1 MALTAKFL
9 PFYHQLPYPLKV
21 LIASLRG
28 YHLRW
33 RRYGAETEPLVEE
46 ALARQRWTAQHW
58 QAWQGERLAM
68 VLSRAATQV
77 PYYREQ
83 WAQRRRQGDRA
94 SWEYLENWPILEKE
108 PLRVNP
114 RAFVAE
120 NCDTKRMI
128 PYHTS
133 GTSGKPL
140 TLWRSPAT
148 ERAYY
153 ALFEARN
160 RRWHGVSYHDRWAM
174 LGGQLVTPAW
184 RRQPPFWVW
193 NFGLHQLYMSSYHL
207 APDLIPYYLDAM
219 VRYRIKYLWGYT
231 SALYALALEIVR
243 LKRQDLQMTVAITN
257 AEPLFD
263 YQRRAIAEAFRCPVR
278 ENYGITELVVAA
290 MECPHGTLHLWPEVG
305 CAEVI
310 EGQHPVPPGVTG
322 DLVCT
327 SLINSDM
334 PLIRYRVGDRGALPE
349 QDNPCACGRTLPALA
364 RVEGG
369 VDDVLFTA
377 DGRPIGRL
385 DPVFKGD
392 LPIREAQIIQE
403 SLTEIRVRYV
413 PAPGFDSAA
422 ERSLIEELRARLGMV
437 EVVLEPVQDV
447 PRGPNGKFKAVI
459 NNIPLIKRHENSLI

>member
-1 MALTAKFL
+1 MALVEKL
-9 PFYHQLPYPLKV
+9 LWLYHRLPYPLKV
-21 LIASLRG
+21 LAASFQG
-28 YHLRW
+28 YGLQR
-33 RRYGAETEPLVEE
+33 RRYGAATERLVKE
-46 ALARQRWTAQHW
+46 ALERESWTAAQW
-58 QAWQGERLAM
+58 QAWQGERLAR
-68 VLSRAATQV
+68 VLSRAATKV

-108 PLRVNP
+108 PLRTNP
-114 RAFVAE
+114 QAFVAE
-120 NCDTKRMI
+120 DCHTKRMI

-140 TLWRSPAT
+140 TLWRSHAT
-148 ERAYY
+148 EKAYY

-160 RRWHGVSYHDRWAM
+160 HRWHGVTFRDRWGI

-219 VRYRIKYLWGYT
+219 VRYRVKYLWGYT
-231 SALYALALEIVR
+231 SALYALALEILH

-257 AEPLFD
+257 AEPVFD
-263 YQRRAIAEAFRCPVR
+263 YQRRAIAEAFQCPVR
-278 ENYGITELVVAA
+278 ENYGITELVIAA

-305 CAEVI
+305 FVEVI
-310 EGQHPVPPGVTG
+310 DGQQPVPPGVTG

-327 SLINSDM
+327 SLLNIDM
-334 PLIRYRVGDRGALPE
+334 PLIRYRVGDRGTLPE
-349 QDNPCACGRTLPALA
+349 QDTPCACGRTLHALA
-364 RVEGG
+364 GVEGRF
-369 VDDVLFTA
+369 DDALFTM
-377 DGRPIGRL
+377 DGRLIGRL
-385 DPVFKGD
+385 DPVFKGN

-403 SLTEIRVRYV
+403 SLTEIRVKYV
-413 PAPGFDSAA
+413 PATGFDSEA

-459 NNIPLIKRHENSLI
+459 NNILLLKGIRTV